1 MAWSENG
8 AVDTIN
14 NLSSSGGDTVGF
26 TASKLKWL
34 HRCGD
39 TAADRPVTN
48 QTTAEM
54 SFPARARRTY
64 LGQSLTNMSPCFDL

>member
-26 TASKLKWL
+26 TASKLKSL
-34 HRCGD
+34 LCCD
-39 TAADRPVTN
+39 NTPADRRVTN
-48 QTTAEM
+48 QT
-54 SFPARARRTY
+54 
-64 LGQSLTNMSPCFDL
+64 